1 MKLVST
7 RDNADIVGFE
17 RALLAPSASGGGLY
31 APLTLPKFDGYAFSH
46 LSYAEFALKLIASF
60 EFGLES
66 LFKSALQ
73 SYEKFDEK
81 CHEKHLKF
89 SGKACPVRIFRA
101 SEQLFINELYR
112 GPTRAF
118 KDMALQPF
126 GTLLRLLAPSQRLLI
141 MCATSGDTGPA
152 TLCAFANE
160 SLCADEFPPKNAAKC
175 EKIRVVCLYPA
186 SGTSRFQALQMTSLN
201 ALNLKVCAING
212 DFDAAQKALK
222 TLLADSEFKAALN
235 AHQTSL
241 TAANSVNFGRILF
254 QIIYHYYALVQV
266 GEKADI
272 IVPSGNFGD
281 ALGAYYAKKMG
292 AKMGRIKI
300 ASNANNILTDFLT
313 RGVYDLRG
321 RTLRKT
327 ISPAM
332 DILLSSNVERLIFD
346 KFGAKRTAELYSQ
359 LASEKFFK
367 LCKTELDAL
376 REDFDADFCS
386 DNECK
391 KFIKNFAPTALI
403 DPHTATCFKLL
414 DPAKPTIITSTAE
427 WTKFVPSM
435 FEALFESPCAD
446 EKAAMLK
453 IASAYNYDLKPEI
466 PALFDKAQNESRI
479 YEVGELKSAILQ
491 WIEQSRHFANDDFKG
506 L

>member
-7 RDNADIVGFE
+7 RDTADSVEFAQ
-17 RALLAPSASGGGLY
+17 ALLAPSASGGGLY
-31 APLTLPKFDGYAFSH
+31 APLTLPKFDGYAFGE
-46 LSYAEFALKLIASF
+46 LSYADFALKLIASF

-73 SYEKFDEK
+73 SYESFDSQK
-81 CHEKHLKF
+81 HIRHLKF
-89 SGKACPVRIFRA
+89 SGKSCPVRIFKAHER
-101 SEQLFINELYR
+101 LFINELYH

-126 GTLLRLLAPSQRLLI
+126 AVLLRLLNPSQRLLI

-152 TLCAFANE
+152 TLYAFAN
-160 SLCADEFPPKNAAKC
+160 SANA
-175 EKIRVVCLYPA
+175 RVACLYPA
-186 SGTSRFQALQMTSLN
+186 SGTSRFQALQMTSLK
-201 ALNLKVCAING
+201 AQNLKVCAING

-222 TLLADSEFKAALN
+222 TLLADSEFKAALE

-254 QIIYHYYALVQV
+254 QIIYHYYALVQI
-266 GEKADI
+266 GANADI

-300 ASNANNILTDFLT
+300 ASNANNVLTELFT
-313 RGVYDLRG
+313 RGVYDLRT
-321 RTLRKT
+321 RSLQKT

-346 KFGAKRTAELYSQ
+346 KFGAKRTAELYYQ
-359 LASEKFFK
+359 LASEKFFA
-367 LCKTELDAL
+367 LSKTELDAL
-376 REDFDADFCS
+376 REDFDADFCTDS
-386 DNECK
+386 ECK
-391 KFIKNFAPTALI
+391 KFIKNFAKTALI

-427 WTKFVPSM
+427 WSKFVPSM

-453 IASAYNYDLKPEI
+453 IAAAYNYDLKPEI

-479 YEVGELKSAILQ
+479 YEVSELKSAILQ
-491 WIEQSRHFANDDFKG
+491 WIEQTQHFTNDDFKG